1 MHSLIER
8 LEDDSVLL
16 IILSHG
22 MGPNYNGNHLFPE
35 LLARFNRPR
44 GGSAPSVGSASTMQQ
59 VWESTIGRLPPRIR
73 RDAQRLLLQHV
84 HRWFSTKRRQHP
96 ALWRG
101 EAAFAMPGLDGFAA
115 ARVNVRGRE
124 PAGVVRAGDD
134 YDAYLDALQT
144 AIESWTVGHTG
155 HRAMV
160 RMHRAARGAEALQ
173 LGVAPDLML
182 WWNKAGVIEEIRSRA
197 LGTVRGVSG
206 DERTGERVMQ
216 SLVLLHH
223 SGTVAGPQTPSG
235 MGISDIASTLLEFAV
250 VP

>member
-1 MHSLIER
+1 MQSLIER
-8 LEDDSVLL
+8 LEDNSVLM

-35 LLARFNRPR
+35 LLARFNRSR

-59 VWESTIGRLPPRIR
+59 AWESTIGRLPPRIR
-73 RDAQRLLLQHV
+73 RDTQRLLPQHV
-84 HRWFSTKRRQHP
+84 RRWLSTKRRQHP

-115 ARVNVRGRE
+115 VRVNVRGRE

-144 AIESWTVGHTG
+144 EIESWTVGHTG
-155 HRAMV
+155 HRAVV

-206 DERTGERVMQ
+206 DERTGEHVMQ

-223 SGTVAGPQTPSG
+223 SDTVAGPQTLSG